1 MQLAYSITA
10 VFYGAE
16 AAEDAQNQFIQTFQK
31 GDIPENMPE
40 YHAAEGETLL
50 DIMVGQKMAGSR
62 SEARRL
68 IDQMGVKVNGVTV
81 SDPSYRPDP
90 DSVLQVGRRK
100 FLRIR

>member
-1 MQLAYSITA
+1 
-10 VFYGAE
+10 
-16 AAEDAQNQFIQTFQK
+16 
-31 GDIPENMPE
+31 MPE
-40 YHAAEGETLL
+40 YAPAADETII
-50 DIMVGQKMAGSR
+50 DIIVGQKLAGSR

-81 SDPSYRPDP
+81 SDPTCKPDP